1 MAKNT
6 NANLTDREIAAFCAQ
21 IGMLLNSGISV
32 AEGIRIMLEDNDSR
46 EGRRLLTTVLEHC
59 ELGGAFS
66 DALEK
71 AGVFP
76 RYMVDM
82 VRIGEASGRL
92 DEVMN
97 ALQSYYERE
106 DTLRKNIRSA
116 VRYPAVM
123 IVMMVVV
130 VGVLVAKVLPI
141 FSQVFSQLGV
151 AMTGFSAAVL
161 RFGLVLS
168 RSSLVLM
175 IILVLAALAA
185 MLLFGTAR
193 GRALRRQLGLKFFA
207 TRGTYERLARARF
220 AGGMA
225 MMLSS
230 GLDTDKSLQ
239 LVARLVDHPLFEKR
253 IAECQALM
261 AQGTP
266 FADALVQT
274 KLFSGVYG
282 RMISIGFRTGSAD
295 TVMQELADRTA
306 EEMQEEVNDRIWR
319 IEPTLVA
326 VFSVI
331 VGIILLSVMLPLMG
345 IMASIG

>member
-46 EGRRLLTTVLEHC
+46 EGRRLLTAVLEHC